1 MNAIETIIDA
11 ASPLTDYQQLILDCR
26 IYSENEIKKHCIHED
41 VYYLNHLLYMRELY
55 SQLTSVRKSI
65 QFQYN
70 KFVDNIKNRLNKFE
84 NIYGDVDISYTTSN
98 ENELLIIIEN
108 CKTISIPY
116 RFIGRI
122 LTDNGWYI
130 DTCDYIKNNK
140 QVFIHIKPYDKT
152 EHITFDMLNS
162 KPI

>member
-41 VYYLNHLLYMRELY
+41 VYYLNHLLYMCELY

-84 NIYGDVDISYTTSN
+84 NIYGDVDISYITSN

-130 DTCDYIKNNK
+130 NTCDYIKNNK
-140 QVFIHIKPYDKT
+140 QVLIHIKPYDKT